1 MKRFKQLLCDQQGNV
16 AVISALLIVPMLVL
30 AGGATDIARYEA
42 FRAQLQDGVDR
53 AVLASASLTQQ
64 HTIEKTA
71 AEYLKSVAFID
82 DVDVDLDYE
91 LALNSRAVTITARY
105 DMATGFLPLIGI
117 NTMAIVATAS
127 ASERRPNLEIS
138 MMLDISGSM
147 LDNNPSRISL
157 LRPAA
162 KQFIDAM
169 IKPETAP
176 YTSISIVPYAGT
188 VNPGSVAF
196 GLLGTTRQHNYSSC
210 IEFNHT
216 NNVDYGTGMVPFNQ
230 RAQVPHFTHNHA
242 GNPPGK
248 EWSYCP
254 YEASAITYLSNNA
267 AALKARIDSLK
278 LHDGT
283 GTGVATNWGY
293 LLLDPSAR
301 PFISQMA
308 AAGQLPLQFANRP
321 AAFDDRDTLKVLVLM
336 TDGVI
341 SHQQRPVQYKYPRT
355 QEGGPSLRSPPYQY
369 DVSPSSALNPSA
381 SNSLRTVCQIAKSKG
396 VIIFTIGFYT
406 NSADLT
412 TCASSPNHF
421 YEVRGAGISLAF
433 QSIANSIQNL
443 KLTQ

>member
-71 AEYLKSVAFID
+71 AEYLKSVTFID

-196 GLLGTTRQHNYSSC
+196 GLLGTTRRHNYSSC
-210 IEFNHT
+210 IEFDHS
-216 NNVDYGTGMVPFNQ
+216 NNIDYGTGWVPFSQ
-230 RAQVPHFTHNHA
+230 RAQVAHFTKNHRDYPA
-242 GNPPGK
+242 GK

-254 YEASAITYLSNNA
+254 AEATSITYLSNNTA
-267 AALKARIDSLK
+267 LLKARIDSMK

-283 GTGVATNWGY
+283 GTAVAANWGL
-293 LLLDPSAR
+293 LLLDPTAR
-301 PFISQMA
+301 PFVAQMA
-308 AAGQLPLQFANRP
+308 GVGQLPMQFSNRP
-321 AAFDDRDTLKVLVLM
+321 AAFTDTETLKVLVLM
-336 TDGVI
+336 TDGNI
-341 SHQQRPVQYKYPRT
+341 TEQRRPKPEHYNFPRNP
-355 QEGGPSLRSPPYQY
+355 EGEPPNSSPLKTLNYDYQAQTSAAASLR
-369 DVSPSSALNPSA
+369 
-381 SNSLRTVCQIAKSKG
+381 RVCQLAKEKG
-396 VIIFTIGFYT
+396 VIVYTIGFYT
-406 NSADLT
+406 SSVDLKN
-412 TCASSPNHF
+412 CASSPNHF